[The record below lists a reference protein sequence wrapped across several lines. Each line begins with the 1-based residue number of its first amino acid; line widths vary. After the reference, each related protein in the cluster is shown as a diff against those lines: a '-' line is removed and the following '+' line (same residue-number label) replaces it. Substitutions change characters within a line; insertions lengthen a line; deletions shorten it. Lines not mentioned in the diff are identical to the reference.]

1 MSYGSRKGGQSAVA
15 KHKYQTRQGLY
26 LVGKEGVRDDLA
38 AQGSG
43 NLPAFAEG
51 SADAYW
57 LAVDSFERADG
68 RLYNTFELNLPREL
82 TLEQQKNAVQNYMKS
97 LCDKEKLT
105 YSWVIHHPKDGKNA
119 HAHVMINEQKNDL
132 IDRPAEQHFMR
143 WNSKHP
149 ERGGAQKSRSL
160 QPRRWLM
167 HARAEWAI
175 AANDALEAAGFE
187 RHFDHRTLKEQR
199 VSALLAK
206 DWRKAAEL
214 DREVCQHE
222 GPRVAGVRRKYEA
235 GQIDRLPEYAASVI
249 ESNDQI
255 KKINA
260 RHLDMVASMTD
271 AELEHWERAAYF
283 DALAEHEPN
292 RLAAE
297 LEQLHTE
304 ALELDALYEQHSEAL
319 ELDALYEQHSE
330 ALELDALYKL
340 HSEGLELD
348 AVFEQHSEA
357 LELDALYEL
366 HSEGLEL
373 DAVFEQHSEAL
384 ELDALYEQH
393 SEALEL
399 DALYEQH
406 SEALELDAL
415 YELHSEALELDA
427 LYEQHTEAL
436 ELDAQD
442 LDPDP
447 EPPQAQE
454 PAADFLEDET
464 MPEPTLQ
471 QRQQAALA
479 AMREAKAP
487 FLRLVEPNERAP
499 EPQAQAE
506 AIEPEAESQLTQLR
520 EQLKAQDAQLERL
533 AGQQQ
538 EAIRFAVGEA
548 EKLAVHEK
556 AYKKSLED
564 QKSLEAQAAAAEP
577 RGFARLVAFVARALG
592 YRTESDKLR
601 AQAVLKAGERFE
613 SMRAPLLSA
622 KSHSE
627 SAEKAASEARRDL
640 AAGKTQR
647 AELVDAVLLASGSST
662 LKKAVAIEV
671 EKLEKLESD
680 FEKLGSSKAF
690 ELKEQRLAITQA
702 PEPSDAE
709 LLQQSKDLQKLAQ
722 GAGSDYRSE
731 RFSAARQARERAE
744 LAYHAAR
751 IAIKEAGKLDDG
763 YKKAVWQS
771 MGDHRDEY
779 FAALL
784 DPKKREDPELFK
796 ALEESSLQLESQ
808 VRADT
813 AQRQEA
819 AAEHK
824 AQREQRPEPR
834 QRQEQK
840 SDFRL

>member
-1 MSYGSRKGGQSAVA
+1 MFLSRWSRNARPTGSKARSRSRSKAEQSMSDYRASLSAGTRKGGQSASA
-15 KHKYQTRQGLY
+15 KHKYQNRLDVY
-26 LVGKEGVRDDLA
+26 LVGREGVRDDLA
-38 AQGSG
+38 ASGSG
-43 NLPAFAEG
+43 NLPAFAQG
-51 SADAYW
+51 DAGAFW
-57 LAVDSFERADG
+57 LAVDSFERKNA
-68 RLYNTFELNLPREL
+68 RLFLEFQLNLPAEL
-82 TLEQQKNAVQNYMKS
+82 SLPQQVEAVKAYMS
-97 LCDKEKLT
+97 ELCDKEKLT
-105 YSWVIHHPKDGKNA
+105 YSWVIHHPKDGKNP
-119 HAHVMINEQKNDL
+119 HAHVMIQEAKNDL

-149 ERGGAQKSRSL
+149 ERGGAQKSATL
-160 QPRRWLM
+160 KPTQWLLD
-167 HARAEWAI
+167 ARGAWAV
-175 AANDALEAAGFE
+175 AANDQLEKAGHQ
-187 RHFDHRTLKEQR
+187 RHFDHRTLAEQR
-199 VSALLAK
+199 ISALLAK

-235 GQIDRLPEYAASVI
+235 GKIDSLPEYAREVI
-249 ESNDQI
+249 ESNDEI
-255 KKINA
+255 KELNR
-260 RHLDMVASMTD
+260 RHLDMVEGMTD
-271 AELEHWERAAYF
+271 AELELWEREAYF
-283 DALAEHEPN
+283 DALADREPK

-297 LEQLHTE
+297 LEQLH
-304 ALELDALYEQHSEAL
+304 
-319 ELDALYEQHSE
+319 
-330 ALELDALYKL
+330 
-340 HSEGLELD
+340 SEG
-348 AVFEQHSEA
+348 
-357 LELDALYEL
+357 
-366 HSEGLEL
+366 
-373 DAVFEQHSEAL
+373 
-384 ELDALYEQH
+384 
-393 SEALEL
+393 LEL

-415 YELHSEALELDA
+415 YELQAEALELDAVFELHAEALELDALYELQAEALELDA
-427 LYEQHTEAL
+427 LYEQHSD
-436 ELDAQD
+436 DAQD
-442 LDPDP
+442 LDPEPD
-447 EPPQAQE
+447 PPQASQ
-454 PAADFLEDET
+454 PAADFLEDEI
-464 MPEPTLQ
+464 MAEPTLRE
-471 QRQQAALA
+471 RQQAALA
-479 AMREAKAP
+479 AMREAKAAP
-487 FLRLVEPNERAP
+487 FLRLVEPDERAP
-499 EPQAQAE
+499 EPEPQAKAVAE
-506 AIEPEAESQLTQLR
+506 PQAIEPEAESQLTQLR
-520 EQLKAQDAQLERL
+520 EQLRAQDTQLEKL

-538 EAIRFAVGEA
+538 EAIRFAVEQA

-751 IAIKEAGKLDDG
+751 IAIKEAGKLDEG
-763 YKKAVWQS
+763 YKKAVWQT

-784 DPKKREDPELFK
+784 DPKKREDPQLFK
-796 ALEESSLQLESQ
+796 ALEKDSLQLEKQ

-813 AQRQEA
+813 TERQEA

-834 QRQEQK
+834 QRQEKK